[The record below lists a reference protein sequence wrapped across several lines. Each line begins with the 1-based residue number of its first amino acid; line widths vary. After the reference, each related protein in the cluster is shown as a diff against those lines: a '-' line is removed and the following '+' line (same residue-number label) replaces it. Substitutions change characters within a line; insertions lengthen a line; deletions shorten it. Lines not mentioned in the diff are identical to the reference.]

1 MTPQEFGL
9 FLISIVT
16 SAAGQFFLKS
26 GALKIGKSYTGSFF
40 AHILGMIAIPELAIG
55 LSFYGIGVIAYI
67 LLLSRVKLSVA
78 GPALALGYVFSV
90 LLGYFVFQEALPLR
104 RILGLSF
111 IVAGVILVLSKD

>member
-1 MTPQEFGL
+1 VTPQEFGL

-26 GALKIGKSYTGSFF
+26 GALKIGKSHPGSFF
-40 AHILGMIAIPELAIG
+40 GNILGMIVIPELAVG
-55 LSFYGIGVIAYI
+55 LSFYGVGVIAYI

-90 LLGYFVFQEALPLR
+90 LLGYFVFHETLPLR
-104 RILGLSF
+104 RILGLSL
-111 IVAGVILVLSKD
+111 IVAGVILVLSKE